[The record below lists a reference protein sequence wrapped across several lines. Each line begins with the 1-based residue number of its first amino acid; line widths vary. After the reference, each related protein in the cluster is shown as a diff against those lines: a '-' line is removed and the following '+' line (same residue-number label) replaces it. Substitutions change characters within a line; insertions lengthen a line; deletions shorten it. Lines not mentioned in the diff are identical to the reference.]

1 MVISVIIPAYNER
14 MSIAEVIRRV
24 QSTDFGPLNTKEV
37 IVVDDGSTDGT
48 RDILHALAH
57 SEVKVILHEHNSG
70 KGGAL
75 RTGIKA
81 ASGDVIVFQDA
92 DFELDP
98 AEYAQTIPQF
108 NDPRVN
114 VVYGSRFLNG
124 KSKSVSWRSYIV
136 NTCLNILFNIL
147 YATNLSDLE
156 TGHKAFRA
164 DTIKTLVLKSSRFD
178 IEVEVTAKLVRA
190 GEVVVEIPVRY
201 EPRTASQ
208 GKKMSYMT
216 EGWRAGCAIFKYRFF
231 S

>member
-1 MVISVIIPAYNER
+1 MLISVIIPAYNER
-14 MSIAEVIRRV
+14 ATIAEVVRRV
-24 QSTDFGPLNTKEV
+24 QATDFGVSNTKEV
-37 IVVDDGSTDGT
+37 IIVDDGSTDGT
-48 RDILHALAH
+48 RDILSGLAGH
-57 SEVKVILHEHNSG
+57 DINVMFHEHNSG

-81 ASGDVIVFQDA
+81 ARGDVIVFQDA

-98 AEYAQTIPQF
+98 SEYATTIPRF
-108 NDPRVN
+108 ADPHVN

-147 YATNLSDLE
+147 YATELSDLE

-164 DTIKTLVLKSSRFD
+164 DTIKSLILKSSRFD

-190 GEVVVEIPVRY
+190 GETIHEVPVRY

-208 GKKMSYMT
+208 GKKMSYVT
-216 EGWRAGCAIFKYRFF
+216 EGWRAGRAILKYRFF